1 MYEYK
6 YFLIIIYLTAG
17 TSTPAPPLV
26 PIGMSGLKIKNAMTF
41 LNFCI
46 CLFFLL
52 HGMIF
57 FTFYIHIAIYSAKAL
72 LLPESNQQY
81 SGFYYFCIQ
90 QFM

>member
-26 PIGMSGLKIKNAMTF
+26 PIGMSGLKNKKCNDIFK
-41 LNFCI
+41 LLY
-46 CLFFLL
+46 LFIFSSAW
-52 HGMIF
+52 HDF

-72 LLPESNQQY
+72 LLPETSLQN
-81 SGFYYFCIQ
+81 SRI
-90 QFM
+90 